1 MDNLAH
7 ALVGAALGRA
17 VADRRV
23 PAAAAIG
30 VIAGNAPDL
39 FELVVRPAALELPH
53 ANLSYLVTHRGITHS
68 LFGAA
73 VETVVLA
80 AVVGLLLGW
89 HDRRTRAAPV
99 AWGWVVAC
107 VAAAVV
113 SHLYLDWQ
121 GSYGLRPFL
130 PWSSRWY
137 YADWVAIV
145 DPFFWVVPLVA
156 LAWGARRHWVPA
168 SGYALALAALVALL
182 GWAGRGRV
190 VWWLPL
196 AVAALTLL
204 CALGWTRHWF
214 GVAGRRRAA
223 AYGLAVLA
231 LYAAASGAVS
241 GVVSAR
247 VQGAALRRFG
257 PSASSAAL
265 TVVGHPFTWEGM
277 LASPDTVA
285 AAGWA
290 IPRHLRH
297 PAVRRALATPQGQ
310 VIAGFAR
317 FLAAAVDSSGG
328 RLRVS
333 LWDARYHHGAGDAN
347 WAAVRVDLR

>member
-68 LFGAA
+68 LVGAA

-80 AVVGLLLGW
+80 ALVGLLLSW
-89 HDRRTRAAPV
+89 HGRRARAAPV

-107 VAAAVV
+107 VAAAVA

-121 GSYGLRPFL
+121 GSYGLRPLL

-182 GWAGRGRV
+182 IWAGRGRV

-196 AVAALTLL
+196 VVAALALL

-214 GVAGRRRAA
+214 GVVGRQRAA
-223 AYGLAVLA
+223 AYGLALLA
-231 LYAAASGAVS
+231 LYAVASGAAS

-247 VQGAALRRFG
+247 IHRAALRRFG

-265 TVVGHPFTWEGM
+265 TVVGHPFTWEGV

-310 VIAGFAR
+310 AIAGFAR
-317 FLAAAVDSSGG
+317 FLAAAVDSSDGG
-328 RLRVS
+328 LRVS
-333 LWDARYHHGAGDAN
+333 LWDARYHHGPGDAN
-347 WAAVRVDLR
+347 WAAVRIDLR